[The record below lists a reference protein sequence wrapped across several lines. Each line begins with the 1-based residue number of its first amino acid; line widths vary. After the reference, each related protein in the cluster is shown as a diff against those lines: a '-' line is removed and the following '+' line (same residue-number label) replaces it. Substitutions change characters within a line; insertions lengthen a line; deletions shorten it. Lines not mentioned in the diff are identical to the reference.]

1 MHELSVCQALL
12 QQVREIARSH
22 RAQAVDVVTVQIG
35 PLSGVVPDLLEHA
48 FGIARAGA
56 YTEAARLQVETLP
69 VRIHCPQCRL
79 EAEAAPNRLLC
90 PECGNWRVRVV
101 SGEEL
106 LLARVGLRHG
116 PDRAPHSRQPDEVRH
131 V

>member
-22 RAQAVDVVTVQIG
+22 QAEAVDAVTVRIG
-35 PLSGVVPDLLEHA
+35 PLSGVVPDLLRHA
-48 FGIARAGA
+48 FEVARAGS
-56 YTEAARLQVETLP
+56 YTGAARLNIEELP
-69 VRIHCPQCRL
+69 VRVHCPKCRS
-79 EAEAAPNRLLC
+79 EAETAPNRILC
-90 PECGNWRVRVV
+90 PECGNWRVQVV

-106 LLARVGLRHG
+106 LLARVELRHRPEETG
-116 PDRAPHSRQPDEVRH
+116 RSTQPDEVQH